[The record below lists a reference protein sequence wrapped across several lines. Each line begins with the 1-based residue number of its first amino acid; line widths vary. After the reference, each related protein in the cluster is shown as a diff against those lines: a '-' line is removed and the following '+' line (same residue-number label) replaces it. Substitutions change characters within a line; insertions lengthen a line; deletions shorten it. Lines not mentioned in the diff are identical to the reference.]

1 MSRGGLAEE
10 PSWCTAQSLRSQSP
24 GIRGD
29 FSCLLLASFRSLRFP
44 GGSRSPAGAGT
55 CPARPRGQRSRPS
68 MPAAQRPPPGSFSM
82 ARGHPGP
89 APRASRGNLAAGA
102 RSSPP
107 NPAPCHRPRADGNE
121 TPPLPARHMPFHKGS
136 EPAGATRC
144 LPRCRS
150 LPARFQ
156 PSLHP
161 GPGRGWMAGA
171 PGEPEPPNSLGT
183 PGRVLV
189 TQPRPPRG
197 CSTCTLHP
205 KFIGRG

>member
-1 MSRGGLAEE
+1 M
-10 PSWCTAQSLRSQSP
+10 PSPRLLSQ
-24 GIRGD
+24 
-29 FSCLLLASFRSLRFP
+29 
-44 GGSRSPAGAGT
+44 PAF
-55 CPARPRGQRSRPS
+55 PRGQQVPGWGRHLPCQTPRAAPRPS

-121 TPPLPARHMPFHKGS
+121 PPPPPARHMPFHKGS

-144 LPRCRS
+144 PTRCRS

-156 PSLHP
+156 PSLHQ
-161 GPGRGWMAGA
+161 GPGRGWRPNA
-171 PGEPEPPNSLGT
+171 PGEPET
-183 PGRVLV
+183 PKS
-189 TQPRPPRG
+189 PRHLRQGAGDTAPSSPGVQHLR
-197 CSTCTLHP
+197 SP
-205 KFIGRG
+205 SQIRW